1 MLYFDESGNS
11 GDNLL
16 DESQPSYLLLS
27 HDYTE
32 EEARIILQP
41 LMKLSKA
48 AELHFKTIKKYSS
61 RQKALLACINHPLI
75 QPDRIF
81 FYVAHKDF
89 MITIQLVDKLVETL
103 LYDHDIDIYK
113 EGLNLSTA
121 NILYIM
127 GTTAWDKQL
136 FKEMCVRF
144 VKWVRQPDLEHRT
157 AFYAAVLKL
166 YDTLPTQEDRD
177 LLGLVLH
184 SSPYAQEIED
194 SFGTYSIDATLSCFV
209 AHCTHWATKY
219 GGPFDVTVDDS
230 KQLDYWNE
238 MIHFLTKEVQ
248 DGEVGYGSR
257 KHKYPLLINS
267 LQQMSSKGS
276 PQIQL
281 ADLLASSLN
290 QVFVCKIKGASD
302 SFTEALLMTPLTEI
316 IGNQMWP
323 TTAVTPEALDMLDT
337 SGQNALDF
345 IANAA
350 MKKPE
355 QYAKADRRNN
365 NT

>member
-27 HDYTE
+27 HNYTE
-32 EEARIILQP
+32 EEVKIILQP
-41 LMKLSKA
+41 LLQLSKA
-48 AELHFKTIKKYSS
+48 GELHFKNIKKYSS
-61 RQKALLACINHPLI
+61 RQKALLACLSHSLI
-75 QPDRIF
+75 QPERVF

-89 MITIQLVDKLVETL
+89 MITIHLVDKLVETL
-103 LYDHDIDIYK
+103 LYAHDIDIYK

-127 GTTAWDKQL
+127 GTYAWDKLL
-136 FKEMCVRF
+136 FQDMCARF
-144 VKWVRQPDLEHRT
+144 VKWVREPNMEHRT
-157 AFYAAVLKL
+157 AFYAAVMKL
-166 YDTLPTQEDRD
+166 YDTLLTQDDRD

-184 SSPYAQEIED
+184 SAPYAQEIED
-194 SFGTYSIDATLSCFV
+194 SFGIYSIDATLSCFV
-209 AHCTHWATKY
+209 AHCTHWAAKY
-219 GGPFDVTVDDS
+219 NAPFDVIVDDS

-238 MIHFLTKEVQ
+238 MIRFLTKELPER
-248 DGEVGYGSR
+248 EVGYGSR

-267 LQQMSSKGS
+267 LQQTSSMNS
-276 PQIQL
+276 LPIQL

-290 QVFVCKIKGASD
+290 QVFICKIRGTND
-302 SFTEALLMTPLTEI
+302 PFTESLLKTSITKI

-323 TTAVTPEALDMLDT
+323 TTAVTPEALDMVDT

-345 IANAA
+345 IANIA
-350 MKKPE
+350 MQKPTEFAKK
-355 QYAKADRRNN
+355 KRKN
-365 NT
+365 